1 MGVTAPP
8 AMAADGRANGHN
20 GEVSIEPQ
28 KPKPGG
34 LAFLIPVAIWIVS
47 SIVAIVFVVMGVA
60 NSNSVIE
67 DFARIDDGT
76 TATVELKSAG
86 GYRVWLERPGVDD
99 SFLDPTADVT
109 VTRDGDPITVER
121 YVGSLSYSGDGR
133 DGEAIYTFNAP
144 EAGEYEITGVVTDGE
159 GGTFAV
165 GKGNPPG
172 EIARGFLLMFA
183 IGTLGFLVALVILI
197 VLFVKR
203 GRSKRSIRQ
212 AAAGAYPQQGYGPPG
227 YPPAGSAPPG
237 YPQAAPGAPPAPGY
251 GTPPAPG
258 GPPVFGT
265 PPPAQGS
272 SPPPPPSAPFG
283 GGSPPPP
290 T

>member
-1 MGVTAPP
+1 
-8 AMAADGRANGHN
+8 MAADRGANGHN
-20 GEVSIEPQ
+20 GGVSIQPQ

-34 LAFLIPVAIWIVS
+34 AAFLIPVAIWIIA
-47 SIVAIVFVVMGVA
+47 SIVAFVFLFMGFA
-60 NSNSVIE
+60 RSNSVIE

-76 TATVELKSAG
+76 TATVDLRSSG

-99 SFLDPTADVT
+99 TFLDPTADVT

-121 YVGSLSYSGDGR
+121 YVGSLSYSGDGK
-133 DGEAIYTFNAP
+133 DGTALYTFNAP
-144 EAGEYEITGVVTDGE
+144 EAGEYEITGVVTDAR

-172 EIARGFLLMFA
+172 EIARGVVLMLA

-212 AAAGAYPQQGYGPPG
+212 AAASAYPSQGYGPPG
-227 YPPAGSAPPG
+227 YPQAGPGGPG
-237 YPQAAPGAPPAPGY
+237 YPPAAPGGAPGYGAPPAPG
-251 GTPPAPG
+251 GS
-258 GPPVFGT
+258 PVFGT
-265 PPPAQGS
+265 PPPAQG